1 MTGQTAS
8 GSAVARRLLGWC
20 LRDLR
25 QEAKFTVKRA
35 AQALEWSEPKLWR
48 IETGLTTV
56 RGLDVEAMCALY
68 DAAPALTQDLMRLAR
83 VRGTDVWWQAHGDT
97 VPGGF
102 DVYTRLEEQARAL
115 LGYEPW
121 QVPALL
127 RTEAYARALIT
138 GSGPGSDSQE
148 EADRLVHECLVGQVL
163 VSRASAP
170 LSVTLILGEALI
182 HCPAGGPDL
191 MARQLRHLAELA
203 TLPNIRL
210 RIMPLSAGQHPGL
223 HAGPFTLLRFP
234 PNKGGDESAA
244 AAVYVPGLTGDLY
257 LDEPRDVEYYS
268 AIHAAIF
275 GRALDESASQDL
287 LWSAAK
293 QLER

>member
-1 MTGQTAS
+1 MTGQTTS

-25 QEAKFTVKRA
+25 QEAKFTVKMA
-35 AQALEWSEPKLWR
+35 ALALEWSQPKLWR
-48 IETGLTTV
+48 IETGLTAV
-56 RGLDVEAMCALY
+56 RGLDVEAMCAIY
-68 DAAPALTQDLMRLAR
+68 GAAPALTQDLMRLAR
-83 VRGTDVWWQAHGDT
+83 VRGTDGWWHAHGDA

-127 RTEAYARALIT
+127 RTEAYAHALIT
-138 GSGPGSDSQE
+138 GSRPGTGRQE
-148 EADRLVHECLVGQVL
+148 VDRLVHECLARQVL
-163 VSRASAP
+163 VTRASAP

-182 HCPAGGPDL
+182 RCPVGGPDL

-203 TLPNIRL
+203 TLPNMRL
-210 RIMPLSAGQHPGL
+210 RVMPFSAGQHSGL
-223 HAGPFTLLRFP
+223 QAGPFTLLRFP
-234 PNKGGDESAA
+234 PGKGSDESAA

-257 LDEPRDVEYYS
+257 LDEPHDVEYYN
-268 AIHAAIF
+268 AIHTAIF
-275 GRALDESASQDL
+275 GRALVESATQDF

>member
-1 MTGQTAS
+1 MTGQTPS

-25 QEAKFTVKRA
+25 QEAKFTVKMA
-35 AQALEWSEPKLWR
+35 ALALEWSQPKLWR

-68 DAAPALTQDLMRLAR
+68 GAAPALTQDLMRLVR
-83 VRGTDVWWQAHGDT
+83 VRGTNGWWHAHSDA

-102 DVYTRLEEQARAL
+102 DVYTRLEEQAHAL

-127 RTEAYARALIT
+127 RTEAYARALTT
-138 GSGPGSDSQE
+138 GSRPGPGSQ
-148 EADRLVHECLVGQVL
+148 EADQLVRECLARQVL
-163 VSRASAP
+163 VTRARAP
-170 LSVTLILGEALI
+170 LSVTLILGEALVR
-182 HCPAGGPDL
+182 CPVGGPDL
-191 MARQLRHLAELA
+191 TAQQFRHLAELSA
-203 TLPNIRL
+203 LPNIRL
-210 RIMPLSAGQHPGL
+210 RAMPFSAGQHPGL
-223 HAGPFTLLRFP
+223 RAGPFTLLRFP
-234 PNKGGDESAA
+234 PNKGGDESAVTT
-244 AAVYVPGLTGDLY
+244 VYVPGLTGDLY
-257 LDEPRDVEYYS
+257 LDDPHDVEYYS
-268 AIHAAIF
+268 ASHAAIF
-275 GRALDESASQDL
+275 CRALDESATQDL